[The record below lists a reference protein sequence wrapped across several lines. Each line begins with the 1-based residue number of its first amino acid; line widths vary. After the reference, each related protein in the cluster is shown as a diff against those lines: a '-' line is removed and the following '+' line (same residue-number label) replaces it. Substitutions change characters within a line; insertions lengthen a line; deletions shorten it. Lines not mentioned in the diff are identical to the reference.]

1 MKLLKT
7 LLIFIFSIS
16 SVAQDCLFNN
26 DYVQVGN
33 QLVFPS
39 KHLEREGCFA
49 WVQVSRRDENF
60 QPHTCKTALP
70 EAAGISHPPNT
81 VYNVEDVIIPRETLN
96 RLFQQSIPA
105 HYVTGLYYIN
115 SVETVDIHY
124 SGRKSVT
131 HVSMK
136 NVSNCQ
142 GMFSIISRKNKC
154 FPLAF
159 YRNTRNPAIHYEL
172 ISDDGTEEPY
182 VLIGTLS
189 SYYLDTFLFI
199 PCLFQNAS
207 VKCLEWDYANRRC
220 KTCVPPFEGY
230 LCEKKKGEGTC
241 KSSCL
246 YGVCSNEGKCECMIG
261 YTGAACET
269 YSAVANLQL

>member
-105 HYVTGLYYIN
+105 HYVTGL
-115 SVETVDIHY
+115 
-124 SGRKSVT
+124 
-131 HVSMK
+131 
-136 NVSNCQ
+136 
-142 GMFSIISRKNKC
+142 
-154 FPLAF
+154 
-159 YRNTRNPAIHYEL
+159 NTRNPAIHYEL
-172 ISDDGTEEPY
+172 ITDDGTEEPY

-230 LCEKKKGEGTC
+230 LCEKTKGEGTC

-246 YGVCSNEGKCECMIG
+246 YGICSDNDKCQCMLG

>member
-1 MKLLKT
+1 MLLLHLLREMKLLKA

-49 WVQVSRRDENF
+49 WVQVSKRDDDYRRNF
-60 QPHTCKTALP
+60 FEPHTCKTALP
-70 EAAGISHPPNT
+70 EAADISNPPNT
-81 VYNVEDVIIPRETLN
+81 FYNVEDVIIPRETLN
-96 RLFQQSIPA
+96 RLLQQNIPA

-115 SVETVDIHY
+115 SVKTVDIHY
-124 SGRKSVT
+124 RERKSVT

-136 NVSNCQ
+136 NVSNCR
-142 GMFSIISRKNKC
+142 GIN
-154 FPLAF
+154 P
-159 YRNTRNPAIHYEL
+159 RNLEIYYEL
-172 ISDDGTEEPY
+172 ITDNGTEEPY
-182 VLIGTLS
+182 VLIGTL
-189 SYYLDTFLFI
+189 I
-199 PCLFQNAS
+199 
-207 VKCLEWDYANRRC
+207 KCLEWDYANRRC

-230 LCEKKKGEGTC
+230 LCEKRKGEGIC

-246 YGVCSNEGKCECMIG
+246 YGVCSDEDKCECILG

-269 YSAVANLQL
+269 